1 MLASLALSNDA
12 TTSNDQSSH
21 ERGPQQ
27 RGSHLDTP
35 AQVLVERAYQVQIM
49 LRPLAFAAATVV
61 LLVLF
66 GAAVYFV
73 VKAHDVIQARYD
85 SMSAAQEP
93 RAGATQGPLAPAPP
107 PVLCCY
113 YDPAWA
119 NETLRG
125 DWAYDLL
132 QHFRHEHCSHAV
144 FVGAQYRDRAI
155 ELPDYVTA
163 ALEQFLSLRRRGLSV
178 LASVFVVDAG
188 CAAQES
194 GHFASTTAAWLRRH
208 GFQGAELDVGRNSVS
223 TGYDALVKALSKE
236 LRAHLP
242 LLVLSVNIYP
252 ELSFMKHVNVKE
264 IHDDADILVLNT
276 QDLVNDDQV
285 TAAHSALYGKH
296 SWNTSLAA
304 VYALTGSLSQLVPVV
319 PFTSRE
325 FELQEPLPGRTSVS
339 AGLSCHGHADLTPY
353 HSAAGYRAFF
363 EVREPEGQRLLLHA
377 GQRETLHRLGRKRER
392 HLQSKVRGSPPP
404 PWRSAQAHGCG
415 RIPVVARVWTRS
427 PSAERG
433 GHGDAPATA
442 PPSRRT
448 APMDARRAATHRGA
462 SQWQDGLPQPR
473 SLTAW
478 TAANLFC

>member
-85 SMSAAQEP
+85 SMSAAQ
-93 RAGATQGPLAPAPP
+93 
-107 PVLCCY
+107 
-113 YDPAWA
+113 
-119 NETLRG
+119 
-125 DWAYDLL
+125 
-132 QHFRHEHCSHAV
+132 
-144 FVGAQYRDRAI
+144 
-155 ELPDYVTA
+155 A

-363 EVREPEGQRLLLHA
+363 EVREPEGMPNHRRSFVFHRLAGQRLLLHA

>member
-363 EVREPEGQRLLLHA
+363 EDNDYCYMQAKGKRFIVLEERESVICKVKFAAAHRLLGVALKHMDA
-377 GQRETLHRLGRKRER
+377 DAFRSSPECGPALPLLNAVVTEMHRLRPR
-392 HLQSKVRGSPPP
+392 P
-404 PWRSAQAHGCG
+404 HGELHQ
-415 RIPVVARVWTRS
+415 WTH
-427 PSAERG
+427 AERRL
-433 GHGDAPATA
+433 TVV
-442 PPSRRT
+442 
-448 APMDARRAATHRGA
+448 RANGKMACLSHA
-462 SQWQDGLPQPR
+462 H
-473 SLTAW
+473 
-478 TAANLFC
+478 